1 MSVTPLATVAGCY
14 AIASLVPPRFPKL
27 GLTNIKIKVHRTVL
41 NKGTRSHVLVHVA
54 TEAVWVG
61 GTRVHAADV
70 TVVGQVVRARAT
82 VLCMH
87 VWAPC

>member
-27 GLTNIKIKVHRTVL
+27 GLTNIKIKVHRTVS
-41 NKGTRSHVLVHVA
+41 NKDTRFHVRVA
-54 TEAVWVG
+54 AEAVWVG

-70 TVVGQVVRARAT
+70 TVVGQVVRAWAT